1 MNYIIKQLL
10 IIICCFILMIMLQN
24 YEDNKI
30 NKKYETIYDEY
41 KYPVLISSLV
51 GLCLNLDLSG
61 NSICFTNYEED
72 TITITD
78 HIDIDPAN
86 NTIKT
91 LKTGELNGSSTPG
104 DLNGPRTP
112 VNELNI
118 HTQLP
123 NF

>member
-10 IIICCFILMIMLQN
+10 IIICCFILMVMLQN
-24 YEDNKI
+24 YEDRKLDR
-30 NKKYETIYDEY
+30 KYETVYDEY
-41 KYPVLISSLV
+41 KYPVLICALV

-72 TITITD
+72 TITIID
-78 HIDIDPAN
+78 HVDIDPQN

-91 LKTGELNGSSTPG
+91 LTTGELNSSS
-104 DLNGPRTP
+104 TP